1 MGREDRTDRS
11 YIEKIIREVLEKEN
25 RTFGKV
31 QEPVPVGVSNRH
43 VHLTRQ
49 HLDILFGKGYQL
61 QKLKDLSQP
70 GQFAAKECV
79 TLIGQKSTIQNVR
92 ILGPERSQSQVE
104 LLMSDT
110 FALGLRAVVRE
121 SGNLGGSESIYIAG
135 PKGFVFLEE
144 GAIVAKRHIH
154 MTPEEASQ
162 RGLKDRDLVKVR
174 VGKDRAVILEETVVR
189 VSPDFRTELHIDIDE
204 ANSCEA
210 RNGMMA
216 EVLI

>member
-1 MGREDRTDRS
+1 
-11 YIEKIIREVLEKEN
+11 
-25 RTFGKV
+25 
-31 QEPVPVGVSNRH
+31 
-43 VHLTRQ
+43 
-49 HLDILFGKGYQL
+49 
-61 QKLKDLSQP
+61 
-70 GQFAAKECV
+70 
-79 TLIGQKSTIQNVR
+79 
-92 ILGPERSQSQVE
+92 
-104 LLMSDT
+104 MSDT